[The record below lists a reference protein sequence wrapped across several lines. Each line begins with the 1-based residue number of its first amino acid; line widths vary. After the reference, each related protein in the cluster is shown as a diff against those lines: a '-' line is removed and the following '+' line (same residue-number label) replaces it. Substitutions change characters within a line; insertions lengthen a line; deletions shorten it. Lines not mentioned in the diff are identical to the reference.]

1 MTPPPREAA
10 HPNTER
16 VHRGAHRLDLVTEVD
31 LKPLEAGLSET
42 ANFIEQ
48 MAIDMGRLLA
58 SVFPRLR
65 GRSEEL
71 RSPKLIERMHAGAG
85 ILLDEHGLEL
95 FDIASQWTSDTLRGW
110 AAIAVGSTHLEL
122 DEQLRLALRFA
133 DDHHFGVREWAW
145 LGVHGLDSRGAW
157 QGNRLARRS
166 RRCRVSACPAVRVRV
181 HPPIGVWSRHIPSL
195 KADPSPGRALL
206 DPLRT
211 DPAKYVTNS
220 VANWLNDASKTC
232 PEWVRMVCT
241 EWIDECG
248 PAVEPLCRRRAAHD
262 QVTRPRRV
270 RFLISTE

>member
-71 RSPKLIERMHAGAG
+71 RSPKLIERMRAGAG

-145 LGVHGLDSRGAW
+145 LGVRDSIVAEPGKAIAW
-157 QGNRLARRS
+157 LGDHVDAESAHVRRF
-166 RRCRVSACPAVRVRV
+166 VSESTR
-181 HPPIGVWSRHIPSL
+181 PIGVWSRHIPSL

-232 PEWVRMVCT
+232 PEWVRMVCA

-248 PAVEPLCRRRAAHD
+248 PAVEPLCRRALRTIRSRGQGASA
-262 QVTRPRRV
+262 
-270 RFLISTE
+270 S